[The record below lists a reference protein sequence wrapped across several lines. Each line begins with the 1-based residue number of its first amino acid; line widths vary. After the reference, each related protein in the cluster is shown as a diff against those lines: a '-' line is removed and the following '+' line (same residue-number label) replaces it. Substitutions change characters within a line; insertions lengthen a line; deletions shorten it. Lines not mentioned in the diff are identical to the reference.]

1 MKTTIDAGGRLVTLR
16 EALKLA
22 AGMPLEISKH
32 DGAILIEPVP
42 TLTRLP
48 WPHRIL
54 GEIVVAFLA
63 DNFKESPLVLPL
75 ESCTA

>member
-1 MKTTIDAGGRLVTLR
+1 LTLVAVWSLLKAIR